1 MRKKLTT
8 IILVLAI
15 ILQLS
20 VPAIMIAYSK
30 NIEGASPEYG
40 FEGTLPEYGFEGALS
55 EYGKEFKIKVYV
67 QSAYDGVVD
76 YRFYSYDLY
85 DIGRFAVLE
94 EDSEGYVNL
103 ATIQKSKPK
112 TPYYIRITMDNKAKL
127 DGFPISSN
135 IDAFRVKEDSAYLV
149 IKAYK
154 GELAVVNLYM
164 DGIPA
169 EEWFDTAIAEEDERG
184 YITLQQK
191 N

>member
-30 NIEGASPEYG
+30 NV
-40 FEGTLPEYGFEGALS
+40 EGTLPEYGFEGALS

-94 EDSEGYVNL
+94 EDSEGYANL

-112 TPYYIRITMDNKAKL
+112 TPYYIRITMDNKAKFA
-127 DGFPISSN
+127 DFK
-135 IDAFRVKEDSAYLV
+135 IDSDITAWRVNEESAYLV

-154 GELAVVNLYM
+154 GEVEVVGLYM
-164 DGIPA
+164 DDIPA
-169 EEWFDTAIAEEDERG
+169 QDWFDTAIAEEDEHG
-184 YITLQQK
+184 YITLKQE

>member
-20 VPAIMIAYSK
+20 VPVIMIAYSK
-30 NIEGASPEYG
+30 NV
-40 FEGTLPEYGFEGALS
+40 EGTLPEYGFEGTLP

-94 EDSEGYVNL
+94 EDSEGYANL

-169 EEWFDTAIAEEDERG
+169 EEWFETAIKEEDEHG
-184 YITLQQK
+184 FITLQRK
-191 N
+191 S